1 MSKKNTS
8 NNIIIYLKNMSPE
21 LLTNNKV
28 YYLFDYENKKLIDVF
43 LHDNSFFTFN
53 IVLKAINNEKKSKYS
68 IILNFTHN
76 YIFFPWNIDKLFRI
90 LPQLKI
96 IILNY
101 PKNTWCNIELSVK
114 INNDKKYKLLT
125 IFFYNNFLTKI
136 Y

>member
-1 MSKKNTS
+1 MSS
-8 NNIIIYLKNMSPE
+8 E
-21 LLTNNKV
+21 LLNNTA
-28 YYLFDYENKKLIDVF
+28 YYLFDYENKKLMDNF
-43 LHDNSFFTFN
+43 LNNSLFTFN

-68 IILNFTHN
+68 IILNFVHN
-76 YIFFPWNIDKLFRI
+76 YIFFPWNLDNLFKL

-125 IFFYNNFLTKI
+125 ILFYNNFLTKI